1 MPVAETFYPQPVRK
15 TTLYDDS
22 ELAYVEEGTGP
33 ATLLFIHGLSSNL
46 LSWHQNFGELAKRYR
61 CIAIDL
67 PGNGLSGNSPTGDYS
82 LQYFARCILD
92 FIGRKGLKNVCLVG
106 HSMGAQIALTAALE
120 VPAAVEKLVLIA
132 PAGIE
137 QFSVWEQAMAHN
149 TFFFADLFQRPEDS
163 MKQFYE
169 AAFYRMPQGSRRLL
183 EACLEDYHRH
193 GDATY
198 RKMLTQ
204 SVSSMFRHTVIEK
217 LGKVKQPT
225 LLLFGDCDTLIPN
238 RVWHPQLTSR
248 QLAKTAE
255 KLMPQARARVLPQAG
270 HFVHWESA
278 GDVNKAVMG
287 FVG

>member
-1 MPVAETFYPQPVRK
+1 MSSESFYPQPVRK
-15 TTLYDDS
+15 TLLHDGT
-22 ELAYVEEGTGP
+22 EIAYVEKGTGP
-33 ATLLFIHGLSSNL
+33 ATLLFLHGLSSNL
-46 LSWHQNFGELAKRYR
+46 LSWHQNFEALAQHYR

-67 PGNGLSGNSPTGDYS
+67 PGNGLSTNSPTGDYS
-82 LQYFARCILD
+82 LHYFARCVLH
-92 FIGRKGLKNVCLVG
+92 FIGEKGLQNVCLVG

-120 VPAAVEKLVLIA
+120 APAAVEKLILVS

-137 QFSVWEQAMAHN
+137 QFSAWEQALGQT
-149 TFFFADLFQRPEDS
+149 TFFFADFFQRPEDS

-169 AAFYRMPQGSRRLL
+169 GAFYKLPQGSRRLL

-193 GDATY
+193 GDAAY

-204 SVSSMFRHTVIEK
+204 CISSMFRHTVIEK
-217 LGKVKQPT
+217 LGQVRQPA
-225 LLLFGDCDTLIPN
+225 LLLFGDCDALIPN
-238 RVWHPQLTSR
+238 RLCHPQLSVQ
-248 QLAKTAE
+248 QLARTAE
-255 KLMPQARARVLPQAG
+255 KLMPHARARVLPQAG